1 MSVKNFRF
9 VSPGVFVNEI
19 DNSHL
24 PASPVGI
31 GPVVIGRAEKGP
43 ALRPVTVNSFSEF
56 VQKFGTP
63 SPGEP
68 GDDVWRAGNNKS
80 APTYGM
86 YAAQAYL
93 RNSSPL
99 TYIRLLGTETTAGT
113 LSAGGQAGWK
123 TDDAWGIFIAESGSA
138 DLEVTG
144 ALAAII
150 YTNGTAR
157 PVISGSLMTN
167 GAAIAATGSITC
179 ISGAAAQQVGST
191 IKLDHY
197 TSGRSYT
204 FTSVSSSNDVAS
216 ANQYAIGAPDDSTPG
231 TSATFATNLAAVIN
245 ASASADFAASVIG
258 TTMVQIQGAT
268 GSAELTGEYAVT
280 GTLSATVRTA
290 TTLGAVF
297 TWDMGSTMNP
307 NPPGTDSGAS
317 ATQNG
322 RLTGGSAATGIAVSS
337 LNVTGTNYVVA
348 DDGTRNQFRLIIQNY
363 KGTDSLTTTF
373 NLDENSPRYLR
384 KVLNTNPQQSN
395 SGIVEDELNYFL
407 GETFD
412 RHVSSNINATSDQT
426 RTMAT
431 ILKLYKST
439 STVASASV
447 YQDGVQNAQTPWV
460 TSGELGSGI
469 SNLFK
474 FHALDQQG
482 DWTNKNLKVSISDIK
497 VSTNDATDYGTF
509 SVVIRH
515 LSDSDNVVRIVEQF
529 DNCDLNPNS
538 LNYIARKIGDRY
550 RDWDEDERRYIQ
562 KGDWPNNSD
571 FVRVQVSSDID
582 AGIANASFL
591 PFGWRGIVKYTD
603 EANLQGAEAG
613 NWVTGSLPDV
623 SSTQIA
629 RGPGDI
635 LVMSAS
641 NGVPIN
647 AVNGTLLYPAPEFR
661 VNASDGNLS
670 NVTDAYFGLQTTKT
684 AGGSVFAPSTI
695 DTLRPRGGAVGN
707 MFSLFQGS
715 STSSGLEASMAFS
728 LDDLSGSAAATTSWQ
743 SGSFAGGTSWT
754 ATNGYL
760 TGVLDQGFDRFT
772 VPLFGGFDGV
782 DVTEMDAFANRNI
795 PTSSP
800 SDQNSY
806 VFNSIRR
813 TIDAI
818 SDPEVVE
825 MNLAAVPGLTQAGL
839 TTNLINVCEDRG
851 DALAVI
857 DLPDAGYVPRQEGT
871 AAARKNTG
879 SNLRQV
885 ISALRSRGLNSS
897 YGCTFYP
904 WVRGRDSINGAFVWL
919 PPSIAALGTFSS
931 SQRKTQVWF
940 APAGFNRGGLTEGS
954 AGIPITDV
962 AHQLRRKDRDDLYS
976 ANINPIAKFPAE
988 GIVIFGQKTLQVT
1001 PSALDRINVRRLM
1014 IFVKKRISQL
1024 ATTILFDPNVPTTW
1038 ARFKSVAVPFL
1049 EDVRTNFGLSDFR
1062 LVLDGTTTTPDLID
1076 RNILYARIYLKP
1088 TRAIEFIAIDFNITR
1103 TGASFE
1109 D

>member
-123 TDDAWGIFIAESGSA
+123 TDDAWGIFIAESGSSGQ
-138 DLEVTG
+138 EVTG
-144 ALAAII
+144 ALAGII
-150 YTNGTAR
+150 YTNGAAR

-167 GAAIAATGSITC
+167 GAATAATASFAVLSASTGDAAGSILTLTDYDE
-179 ISGAAAQQVGST
+179 SNT
-191 IKLDHY
+191 
-197 TSGRSYT
+197 YT
-204 FTSVSSSNDVAS
+204 FTAFTGSFDLTGAGAYAVASSSAGMA
-216 ANQYAIGAPDDSTPG
+216 ANLI
-231 TSATFATNLAAVIN
+231 AVIN
-245 ASASADFAASVIG
+245 ASASADFVASSLGDNII
-258 TTMVQIQGAT
+258 QIQAAT
-268 GSAELTGEYAVT
+268 GGASPDIAVS
-280 GTLSATVRTA
+280 GNSGAGSATVAEDIFSPFTVVDL
-290 TTLGAVF
+290 LG
-297 TWDMGSTMNP
+297 
-307 NPPGTDSGAS
+307 SGS
-317 ATQNG
+317 ATISG
-322 RLTGGSAATGIAVSS
+322 RFGGGAAANGIAVSS

-482 DWTNKNLKVSISDIK
+482 DWTNKNLKVSISNIK

-509 SVVIRH
+509 SVVVRH
-515 LSDSDNVVRIVEQF
+515 LSDSDNVVRVVEQF

-538 LNYIARKIGDRY
+538 LNYISRKIGDRF
-550 RDWDEDERRYIQ
+550 RNWDEDERRYIQ

-591 PFGWRGIVKYTD
+591 PFGWRGIVKYID
-603 EANLQGAEAG
+603 ETNLQGAVAG

-641 NGVPIN
+641 NGIPIN

-743 SGSFAGGTSWT
+743 SGSFADGTSWT
-754 ATNGYL
+754 AANGYL

-772 VPLFGGFDGV
+772 VPLYGGFDGV
-782 DVTEMDAFANRNI
+782 DVAEMDAFANRNI

-825 MNLAAVPGLTQAGL
+825 MNLAAVPGLTVTGL

-871 AAARKNTG
+871 EAMRKNTA

-885 ISALRSRGLNSS
+885 ISGLRSRGLNSS

-954 AGIPITDV
+954 AGIPVTDV